1 MVGSNERADAMPASD
16 ALVTIPG
23 EETRLR
29 YASPASLTGNCHFL
43 VAIRECGFSSKNV

>member
-1 MVGSNERADAMPASD
+1 MTADIAPI
-16 ALVTIPG
+16 TIPG

-29 YASPASLTGNCHFL
+29 YASPASLAGNCHFL